1 MWKCNRHDWRVK
13 VIHRYRV
20 PSAPLG
26 KKARCS
32 PGVWHGVIC
41 VNTLLCVCTN
51 TYIYA
56 NRCTTFYI
64 FLREK
69 VHLFPIPELPCDKL
83 WPMTCS
89 WIDTVYVPGLRFK
102 GSVSSALVLLLV
114 WPHHLKKPHTH
125 THRHTTTLILLWKE
139 TRSQLQVPLEV
150 RPFQIFQPYLSSWW
164 RQTVSDS
171 QRHSRKPPGD
181 ASPAQVA
188 KAQNHV

>member
-13 VIHRYRV
+13 VIHRNRV

-125 THRHTTTLILLWKE
+125 TQTHYNFDSVMKGNKIPTASTTGSEAIPDLSALFELLMAADCEWLP
-139 TRSQLQVPLEV
+139 T
-150 RPFQIFQPYLSSWW
+150 
-164 RQTVSDS
+164 T
-171 QRHSRKPPGD
+171 
-181 ASPAQVA
+181 
-188 KAQNHV
+188 